1 MINVVFYL
9 KNDNLSG
16 FELSGHA
23 TVNEYDENGRLVCA
37 YVSSSAIMTA
47 NTVSEIICDKADIQC
62 DDGYLKMICQDLS
75 RCEDILQGF
84 RLHIT
89 ETQKEYPEIIKISTH
104 KE

>member
-9 KNDNLSG
+9 KNDKLSG
-16 FELSGHA
+16 FEVAGHA
-23 TVNEYDENGRLVCA
+23 TVNGNDDNGRLVCA

-47 NTVSEIICDKADIQC
+47 NTVSDIICDNADVEC
-62 DDGYLKMICQDLS
+62 NDGYLKVMCNDIN

-89 ETQKEYPEIIKISTH
+89 ETHKEYPEIIKISTH